1 MKNKLKL
8 TETDLVDMIN
18 KVVKEQSLPRHIKKG
33 SKEHADWVRSQ
44 QGDNTSR
51 VDLDDLLEELLI
63 GAQRLTKFVEDTKD
77 RGMSRDDLR
86 DIQKDIE
93 YNIIEFIKTTEE
105 R

>member
-18 KVVKEQSLPRHIKKG
+18 KIVKEQSLPRHIKKG

-86 DIQKDIE
+86 DIQKDIK

>member
-18 KVVKEQSLPRHIKKG
+18 KIVKEQSLPRHIKKG